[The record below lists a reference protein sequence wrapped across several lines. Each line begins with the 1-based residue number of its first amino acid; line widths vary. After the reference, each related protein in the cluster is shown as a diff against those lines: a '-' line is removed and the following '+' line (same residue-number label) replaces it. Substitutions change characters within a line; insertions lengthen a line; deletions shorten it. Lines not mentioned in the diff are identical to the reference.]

1 MDHKSVSDAPEGKSV
16 AISINQNENQSNI
29 AFGRQ
34 FDENNILYSYITR
47 ESIDALKT
55 YFKSDMKD
63 DYWRLVIELKKTL
76 KIN

>member
-1 MDHKSVSDAPEGKSV
+1 MSDAPEGKSV

-47 ESIDALKT
+47 ERTDALKT

-63 DYWRLVIELKKTL
+63 DCWRLVIELKKTL